1 MNKVRSGL
9 LKLFHGG
16 WPNANAAGSSVAC
29 SCEMC
34 QVVKKERDET
44 GSWFELC
51 NDENE
56 LSRVPCLTKVGQL
69 GRRGPRCL
77 LEEPKIPNP
86 PTHPHEFPTVASC
99 STRRRHSHRT
109 ENTTCTIRTL
119 TKLACSLLKNNLPR
133 TTQAEEETHLAHEL
147 CKVSFH

>member
-1 MNKVRSGL
+1 
-9 LKLFHGG
+9 
-16 WPNANAAGSSVAC
+16 
-29 SCEMC
+29 MC

-69 GRRGPRCL
+69 GRHGL

-86 PTHPHEFPTVASC
+86 PTHPHEFPTVA
-99 STRRRHSHRT
+99 RPRHSHRT

-119 TKLACSLLKNNLPR
+119 TKLACSLLKNNLLHVLR
-133 TTQAEEETHLAHEL
+133 TQAEEETHLAHEL